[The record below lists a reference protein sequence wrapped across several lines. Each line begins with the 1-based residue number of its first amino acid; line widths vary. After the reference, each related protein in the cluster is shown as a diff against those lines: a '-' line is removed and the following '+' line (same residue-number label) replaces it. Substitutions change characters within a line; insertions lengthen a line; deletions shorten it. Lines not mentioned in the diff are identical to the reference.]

1 MAEAFETKTTEET
14 GRLLHS
20 TDPGGLSAE
29 EARKRLEQYGPNR
42 LQEPE
47 QSGFFSRLLSQF
59 MDPLIYVLAAAGV
72 ISVFLG
78 EIGDACIIAAVAA
91 LNGAVGMIQEGKA
104 KKALDALKKMTRL
117 KAVVRRDQTDQ
128 EIDAAE
134 LVPGDLVVLDAGR
147 QVPADLRLLWTG
159 RPEGRGV
166 GPDGR
171 GGTGPQGRRFFC
183 GCRPSGGRPEKH
195 GLYVLQCDGGKGDRH
210 GDGHRHGHG
219 DRQDRPSDPGG
230 PHGGHTLTETAG
242 GSGRHSEHSGSGPLR
257 GPFRSWPSGRS
268 GMWERCSLRPF
279 PWQWRQCPRGFRR
292 W

>member
-1 MAEAFETKTTEET
+1 MRTGETPIAEAFETKTTEET

-29 EARKRLEQYGPNR
+29 EARKRLGNVWTNR

-47 QSGFFSRLLSQF
+47 QPGFFSRLLSQF

-91 LNGAVGMIQEGKA
+91 FAGLWMIQEGKA
-104 KKALDALKKMTRL
+104 KRALDALKKMTRL

-147 QVPADLRLLWTG
+147 QVPADLENFMDRKSAG
-159 RPEGRGV
+159 RVISHDGEAPVHKDAGFSAAAGLPVGDRKNMAYMSSNVTAGRGLGMV
-166 GPDGR
+166 TATGMDTEIGR
-171 GGTGPQGRRFFC
+171 IARLIRRPPW
-183 GCRPSGGRPEKH
+183 RPHPYRNGWGI
-195 GLYVLQCDGGKGDRH
+195 
-210 GDGHRHGHG
+210 
-219 DRQDRPSDPGG
+219 
-230 PHGGHTLTETAG
+230 
-242 GSGRHSEHSGSGPLR
+242 
-257 GPFRSWPSGRS
+257 
-268 GMWERCSLRPF
+268 WEAL
-279 PWQWRQCPRGFRR
+279 
-292 W
+292 

>member
-47 QSGFFSRLLSQF
+47 QPGFFSRLLSQF

-104 KKALDALKKMTRL
+104 KRALDALKKMTRL

-134 LVPGDLVVLDAGR
+134 LVPGDLVCWTPGGR
-147 QVPADLRLLWTG
+147 CRRISGFYG
-159 RPEGRGV
+159 RKVCGQRNR
-166 GPDGR
+166 PDGR
-171 GGTGPQGRRFFC
+171 GGAGPQGRGF
-183 GCRPSGGRPEKH
+183 SAAA
-195 GLYVLQCDGGKGDRH
+195 GLRWETGK
-210 GDGHRHGHG
+210 
-219 DRQDRPSDPGG
+219 
-230 PHGGHTLTETAG
+230 T
-242 GSGRHSEHSGSGPLR
+242 
-257 GPFRSWPSGRS
+257 WPI
-268 GMWERCSLRPF
+268 
-279 PWQWRQCPRGFRR
+279 CPPM
-292 W
+292 